1 MCRPLGKSIAFE
13 LLLLASLD
21 SLITFLIDLLSE
33 AKFILPG
40 FPDGLADGELSSV

>member
-13 LLLLASLD
+13 LLLASLD